1 MGRSPPAG
9 TQDAHVSTDN
19 AFLELIDQMRRGDH
33 AAAAELVRRYEP
45 AIRRAVR
52 LQMRDP
58 RLRRVLDSVDV
69 CQSVMASFFARAAS
83 GQYDLADPRQLSR
96 LLLVMARNKLAAQA
110 RHPRVKRREPT
121 PPAGVLRELVAPG
134 PSASHLVDWL
144 DLFEAVRGHL
154 SEEEL
159 YLADRR
165 AEGQEWAQIAAGL
178 GIHPDAVRKKLARA
192 LQRVGR
198 ELGLDDPHGD

>member
-1 MGRSPPAG
+1 MRRMSA
-9 TQDAHVSTDN
+9 DN
-19 AFLELIDQMRRGDH
+19 AFLELIERMRRGEQ

-110 RHPRVKRREPT
+110 RHPRVQRRELA
-121 PPAGVLRELVAPG
+121 PPRGALGDRVDPG
-134 PSASHLVDWL
+134 PSASELVDWL

-154 SEEEL
+154 SADEL
-159 YLADRR
+159 HLADRR
-165 AEGQEWAQIAAGL
+165 AAGQDWVQIAAGL
-178 GIHPDAVRKKLARA
+178 GTRPDAVRKKLARA
-192 LQRVGR
+192 LERVGR
-198 ELGLDDPHGD
+198 ELGLDGPNEG